1 MLKQSDFVA
10 DVLEFVDVGPDLRLP
25 RSLVG
30 RGLAATGAAGVEG
43 DAWPRRS
50 LDVLQFEKDAAH
62 FFNLF
67 VRTEDVLVAQQ
78 VTKAELAGFDFRF
91 LAGVE
96 RAVFGSRLL
105 GRVARHPENVFVSH
119 TYLSLG

>member
-1 MLKQSDFVA
+1 MLEESDFVA

-43 DAWPRRS
+43 EAWPRRR
-50 LDVLQFEKDAAH
+50 LDVLQLEKDAAH

-78 VTKAELAGFDFRF
+78 VSKAGLAAFDFLF
-91 LAGVE
+91 STSVE
-96 RAVFGSRLL
+96 RAVFRSQLL
-105 GRVARHPENVFVSH
+105 GRVARHPKSV
-119 TYLSLG
+119 L